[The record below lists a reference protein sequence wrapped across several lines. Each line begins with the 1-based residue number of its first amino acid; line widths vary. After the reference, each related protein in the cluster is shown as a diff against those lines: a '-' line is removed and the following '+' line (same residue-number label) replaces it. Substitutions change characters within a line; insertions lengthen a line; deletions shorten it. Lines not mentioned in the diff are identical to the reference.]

1 MEKDSLKKTI
11 RVKFKEDHKPDRT
24 LAEKLLAEV

>member
-1 MEKDSLKKTI
+1 MEKESLKKQA
-11 RVKFKEDHKPDRT
+11 RVKFKEDEKPDRT